1 MTQGNLQDPTRTMLR
16 IFLIGIMSLLI
27 AACQAMPSTETPETA
42 SEPPAEDLAVEA
54 EAETGPEEVP
64 AAVLCP
70 EPEPAPVL
78 ACPPIPKPKPCPVCP
93 TDKVDGKMLMGEVE
107 KVTISPPG
115 VTYTARIDTGAT
127 GTSIHAT
134 NIVKFERDGE
144 DWVRFE
150 LEIPGGENVV
160 MEREVVRR
168 VRVKQV
174 ELDEFERRLKVM
186 LNMTI
191 GSHSELVEFSLN
203 DRSEME
209 HPILLG
215 RNFLRNNAIVD
226 VGQEFIAR

>member
-1 MTQGNLQDPTRTMLR
+1 MTQGHLQDLTRSLYR
-16 IFLIGIMSLLI
+16 ICLI
-27 AACQAMPSTETPETA
+27 AAVSLLVSACQTAPVTTTVESSEEPSTEV
-42 SEPPAEDLAVEA
+42 PAEATPPEPEA
-54 EAETGPEEVP
+54 EESP
-64 AAVLCP
+64 AVVLCP
-70 EPEPAPVL
+70 EPEPLPVL
-78 ACPPIPKPKPCPVCP
+78 ECPPIPKPKPCPVCP
-93 TDKVDGKMLMGEVE
+93 TDKLDGKMLIGEVE
-107 KVTISPPG
+107 KITISPPN

-150 LEIPGGENVV
+150 LEIPGQDNVV

-226 VGQEFIAR
+226 VGQEFIAQ